1 GAQPSLNVKLQA
13 PLHLSVT
20 AGDSATL
27 ECKVSGS
34 PDLKVKWFRDGKE
47 ITGSRKCKIS
57 FKDNVAA
64 LKILSAER
72 GDSCEYKVEVSNRV
86 GKEQCP
92 CSIVVLADKIIPP
105 TFTKTLKKVDGNV
118 GGTIQLECKVSGSQP
133 ITISWFKEGKDITT
147 GTKYKTEMQE
157 STAIL
162 KITDLETSDA
172 GVFTCHATNAAGHSE
187 TSGTVSVKEPPVF
200 SLKPQNQDVI
210 PGTTV
215 VLTAAFTGTAP
226 FIIKWFR
233 EDKEMLTGGTCFI
246 KKEANSSSLELHSV
260 KPSQSAKYTCQVSN
274 DAGKVSCTAALF
286 VKEPPKFVMK
296 LDSTK
301 LALNGSLATLECKV
315 TGSPE
320 ISIRWYKNET
330 EISSNDKYQMTFIDS
345 VAKLQI
351 SNCCVEDSGD
361 YICQASSEAR
371 SDTCS
376 LTVKEPP
383 AFKKELQMVEVVKG
397 STAQLECE
405 VTGTAPFEVTWF
417 KNKNPVSSDKKYSI
431 VSKETVA
438 YLEIKSFES
447 ADVADYQCCIS
458 NDVGRITS
466 KAVAKL
472 KDPPLFVKKV
482 ENTTAVLGSAVK
494 LQGTLKGSAP
504 LTVQWFKDSEIVR
517 DDDPNITTTF
527 ENNIAILAIANVAI
541 NHGGKYTCQA
551 ENEAGKQKCEATQ
564 CPCSIVVLG

>member
-1 GAQPSLNVKLQA
+1 GELQMVEVVKGSTAQLECEVTGTAPFEVTWFKNKNPVSSDKKYSIVSKETVAYLEIKSFESADVADYQCCISNDVGRITSKAVAKLKDPPLFVKKVENTTAVLGSAVKLQGTLKGSA
-13 PLHLSVT
+13 PLTVQWFKDSEIVRDDDPNITTTFENNIAILAIANVAINHGGKYTCQAENEAGKQKCEATVSVQEPARFVEKPPSISVT

-64 LKILSAER
+64 LKILS
-72 GDSCEYKVEVSNRV
+72 
-86 GKEQCP
+86 
-92 CSIVVLADKIIPP
+92 
-105 TFTKTLKKVDGNV
+105 
-118 GGTIQLECKVSGSQP
+118 
-133 ITISWFKEGKDITT
+133 
-147 GTKYKTEMQE
+147 
-157 STAIL
+157 
-162 KITDLETSDA
+162 TSDA

-376 LTVKEPP
+376 CLVT
-383 AFKKELQMVEVVKG
+383 
-397 STAQLECE
+397 LECE

-472 KDPPLFVKKV
+472 KGWYNQFQWPKLFF
-482 ENTTAVLGSAVK
+482 L
-494 LQGTLKGSAP
+494 
-504 LTVQWFKDSEIVR
+504 LTF
-517 DDDPNITTTF
+517 
-527 ENNIAILAIANVAI
+527 
-541 NHGGKYTCQA
+541 Y
-551 ENEAGKQKCEATQ
+551 
-564 CPCSIVVLG
+564 